1 MQLLLSQPDGML
13 HVRRA
18 TPERIEIADR
28 SWSTSFLLAP
38 DQIVDPWS
46 VGTLAALGAIDAEPI
61 LELKPAL
68 VLLGTGARQV
78 FPPAAFA
85 ASFLTRGI
93 GFEAMD
99 SLAAAR
105 TFNVLV
111 AEGRRVVA
119 AFWFP
124 PPSGLS
130 PA

>member
-1 MQLLLSQPDGML
+1 MQLLLNQPDGLL

-18 TPERIEIADR
+18 TPDRIEIADR

-38 DQIVDPWS
+38 DQAVDPWS
-46 VGTLAALGAIDAEPI
+46 VGALATLGPADAVQI
-61 LELKPAL
+61 LDLTPAL

-85 ASFLTRGI
+85 AAFLTRGI

-99 SLAAAR
+99 TLAAAR

-124 PPSGLS
+124 KS
-130 PA
+130 AD